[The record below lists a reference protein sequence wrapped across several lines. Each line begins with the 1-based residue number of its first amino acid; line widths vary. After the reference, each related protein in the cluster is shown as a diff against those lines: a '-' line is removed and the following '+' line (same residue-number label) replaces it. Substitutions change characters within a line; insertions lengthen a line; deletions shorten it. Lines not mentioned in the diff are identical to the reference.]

1 MVNNPVII
9 RDPIL
14 RYIFLSIFALL
25 LLTACGGSDTDTSS
39 NDSINVFE
47 NTTGAKLAIDKES
60 TTDGKTRQK
69 TEDVVKLDTGPINNE
84 VGPITTEVGN
94 DLDKLKKTNVCVE
107 CDLSGANLTEANLYQ
122 ANLTGANLNLAYLG
136 GAILDGVKKAGF
148 TGAYNVP
155 EQYIKD

>member
-1 MVNNPVII
+1 M
-9 RDPIL
+9 L
-14 RYIFLSIFALL
+14 RYIFLSVFAIL
-25 LLTACGGSDTDTSS
+25 LLTACGDSLTGQAGGEEPVADASS
-39 NDSINVFE
+39 NDLDNVFE
-47 NTTGAKLAIDKES
+47 NTTGARVAIDKES